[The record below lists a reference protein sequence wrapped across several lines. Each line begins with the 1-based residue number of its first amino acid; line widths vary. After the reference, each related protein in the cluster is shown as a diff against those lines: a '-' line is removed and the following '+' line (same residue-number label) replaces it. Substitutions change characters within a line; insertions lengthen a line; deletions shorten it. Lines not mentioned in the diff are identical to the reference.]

1 MDFFFT
7 LQLFSYVFLNPRF
20 DPALDKQVVAV
31 IHQVSA
37 EETRDTRYN
46 YTSDGK
52 ELHYDLAPEGGRYKV
67 KAVTRADGF
76 LDAVEITQW
85 REGSRPDGDL
95 VRYQISYKKDTLV
108 DSVRT
113 TRNDIVE
120 RLQSYSYDAAGRVA
134 SVKSRDPGGDSSELS
149 LTYDLSGRGFQ
160 MAERAGSGKSFR
172 FEFDGVGRLTERKTW
187 DPVAEAF
194 RTDTKLYYDASGQWT
209 KWERFV
215 DGQLQV
221 VYSMDYLPRDQVLG
235 ARPRIS
241 RGRVG
246 ISGFR
251 LALGGYNLLGRNSQ
265 R

>member
-37 EETRDTRYN
+37 EETRDTRYS

-52 ELHYDLAPEGGRYKV
+52 ELHYDLAPEGGQYKV

-85 REGSRPDGDL
+85 REGARPDGDL
-95 VRYQISYKKDTLV
+95 VRFTISYKNDTQV
-108 DSVRT
+108 DSIRT

-149 LTYDLSGRGFQ
+149 LTYDSAGRGFQ
-160 MAERAGSGKSFR
+160 MVEKTGNGKSFR
-172 FEFDGVGRLTERKTW
+172 FEIDGAGRLTERKTW
-187 DPVAEAF
+187 DAGTGAF

-235 ARPRIS
+235 MRPRNS
-241 RGRVG
+241 RGRAG
-246 ISGFR
+246 TSGFR
-251 LALGGYNLLGRNSQ
+251 LAPGGYNLLGRKFL